1 MNRPHLRSVAF
12 TSTGPDPLTISRLL
26 HGLVLNAGLTDALSV
41 VKCRFMQTP
50 RIAKQHRKTA
60 ETDIQIEL
68 LVDGSGKSQIDT
80 GVPFFDHMLTLF
92 ARHGLFDLNVKVV
105 GDIEVDYH
113 HTVEDT
119 GIVLGQ
125 CFREA
130 LGNKAGITRY
140 GFWLLPMDETLAEVA
155 IDLSGRAFLSYHAP
169 ERVEAIG
176 GVNRFSYQ
184 LVEEFLR
191 AFSSSLLATLHV
203 EIRRGRDAHHMAEAI
218 FKGLAKA
225 VDAACQIDPRV
236 EGVPSTKGML

>member
-1 MNRPHLRSVAF
+1 MDVLLPAGKAAAVDRGAF
-12 TSTGPDPLTISRLL
+12 RL
-26 HGLVLNAGLTDALSV
+26 
-41 VKCRFMQTP
+41 F
-50 RIAKQHRKTA
+50 IAVSMEIRRTAQQHRKTA

-68 LVDGSGKSQIDT
+68 VVDGSGQSQIDT

-92 ARHGLFDLNVKVV
+92 AKHGLFDLKVKVR

-130 LGNKAGITRY
+130 LGSKTGITRY
-140 GFWLLPMDETLAEVA
+140 GFFLLPMDETLAEVA

-169 ERVEAIG
+169 EGVEAIG

-191 AFSSSLLATLHV
+191 AFASSLLCTLHV

-218 FKGLAKA
+218 FKGLARA
-225 VDAACQIDPRV
+225 LDAATRIDPRV
-236 EGVPSTKGML
+236 TGIPSTKDVL